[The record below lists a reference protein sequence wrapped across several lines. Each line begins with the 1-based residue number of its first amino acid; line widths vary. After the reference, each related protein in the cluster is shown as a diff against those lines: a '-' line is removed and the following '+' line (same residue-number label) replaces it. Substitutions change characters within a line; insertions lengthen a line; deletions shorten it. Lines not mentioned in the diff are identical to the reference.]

1 MQVYPAKPK
10 EACSTVAVWLILNT
24 THLQAQHSIR
34 TNPTEGATCLGHLP
48 LLCPVVLLQEAFNA
62 RQIVPSNY
70 VRYHAEGLKQAL
82 NDAYGVMPH
91 ITCDAQGE
99 LAEVWMCIDKK
110 LRPVDCV
117 DGPHPH
123 RIAQLRHRTA
133 SPAGSATHLAGVAA
147 SAVPANFNCILVK
160 IPELN
165 KDTFKAAEKAAA
177 AAVTPHKEG
186 FEDLMRRQ
194 QTR

>member
-62 RQIVPSNY
+62 RQIVPSNN

-99 LAEVWMCIDKK
+99 LAEVRQRSLLCTGG
-110 LRPVDCV
+110 RPVRV
-117 DGPHPH
+117 
-123 RIAQLRHRTA
+123 LM
-133 SPAGSATHLAGVAA
+133 HLC
-147 SAVPANFNCILVK
+147 PF
-160 IPELN
+160 
-165 KDTFKAAEKAAA
+165 
-177 AAVTPHKEG
+177 
-186 FEDLMRRQ
+186 DLLGL
-194 QTR
+194 